1 MTALDRYSESQSAA
15 LYDRKMEPVSRPRS
29 EDAERI
35 RRYDATPRGL
45 HALLAWFRE
54 RFTEEMPEDIH
65 GAALWHDYVSR
76 TEAKQGVQPQGG
88 SLLGTP
94 AWDDGFRRLM
104 ENSPKELEVS
114 SFDGS
119 KARAGD
125 EHYARPMRAA
135 IANVSG
141 ADENRSK
148 RTEYLLRVAASGF
161 DWYGPA
167 IKMGIPSFAA
177 AVYAEDALFVLYRTY
192 SLQPRTVA

>member
-1 MTALDRYSESQSAA
+1 MSLDRYSEAQSVA
-15 LYDRKMEPVSRPRS
+15 LYQDRGRVAPKREKV
-29 EDAERI
+29 E
-35 RRYDATPRGL
+35 ATPRGL
-45 HALLAWFRE
+45 HELLRWFRE

-76 TEAKQGVQPQGG
+76 TEAKAGVQPEGG

-114 SFDGS
+114 RFDGNS
-119 KARAGD
+119 ARDGD

-141 ADENRSK
+141 GEEARRK
-148 RTEYLLRVAASGF
+148 RAEYLLRVAASGF
-161 DWYGPA
+161 DWYQPA
-167 IKMGIPSFAA
+167 VKMGIPSFAA

-192 SLQPRTVA
+192 SVVPRMAA

>member
-1 MTALDRYSESQSAA
+1 MTALDHYSEAQSAA
-15 LYDRKMEPVSRPRS
+15 LYDRKMEPVSRPRP

-45 HALLAWFRE
+45 HELLKWFRL

-65 GAALWHDYVSR
+65 GAALWHDFVSR
-76 TEAKQGVQPQGG
+76 PEAKAGLQPEGG

-94 AWDDGFRRLM
+94 AWDDGFRRLL
-104 ENSPKELEVS
+104 ENSPRELEVS

-141 ADENRSK
+141 GDEARRK
-148 RTEYLLRVAASGF
+148 RAEYLLRVAASGF
-161 DWYGPA
+161 DWYKPA
-167 IKMGIPSFAA
+167 LKMGIPSWAA
-177 AVYAEDALFVLYRTY
+177 AVYAEDSLFVLYRTY
-192 SLQPRTVA
+192 SVTPRMSA

>member
-1 MTALDRYSESQSAA
+1 MTALDRYSEAQSAA
-15 LYDRKMEPVSRPRS
+15 MYDDRPSARNYVSRRDGP
-29 EDAERI
+29 
-35 RRYDATPRGL
+35 PRGL
-45 HALLAWFRE
+45 HELLKWFRQ

-65 GAALWHDYVSR
+65 GAALWHDFVSR
-76 TEAKQGVQPQGG
+76 IEAKAGVQPDGG

-104 ENSPKELEVS
+104 ENSPRELEVS
-114 SFDGS
+114 SFDGN

-141 ADENRSK
+141 GEESRRK
-148 RTEYLLRVAASGF
+148 RAEFLLRVAASGF
-161 DWYGPA
+161 DWYQPA
-167 IKMGIPSFAA
+167 VKMGIPSFAA

-192 SLQPRTVA
+192 SVVPRMAA